1 LILISHDRD
10 FLQGLS
16 DRVLEFKDHKLKEYL
31 GDINLY
37 LEQKNLDSLVALEL
51 KDKVKSQKPAVNKN
65 DYESQKKLK
74 SLQNRQS
81 KIECEIAA
89 LEKELKVSDT
99 ALENNYEQ
107 TIAQAN
113 FFEKYNGKKDQLG
126 LLMKKWEV
134 VAEELMEFES

>member
-1 LILISHDRD
+1 M
-10 FLQGLS
+10 
-16 DRVLEFKDHKLKEYL
+16 ELKE
-31 GDINLY
+31 
-37 LEQKNLDSLVALEL
+37 
-51 KDKVKSQKPAVNKN
+51 KVKSQKPAPSKN

-81 KIECEIAA
+81 KIEREISE
-89 LEKELKVSDT
+89 LEKELKISDA
-99 ALENNYEQ
+99 ALESNYEQ

-113 FFEKYNGKKDQLG
+113 FFEHYNGKKDQLG